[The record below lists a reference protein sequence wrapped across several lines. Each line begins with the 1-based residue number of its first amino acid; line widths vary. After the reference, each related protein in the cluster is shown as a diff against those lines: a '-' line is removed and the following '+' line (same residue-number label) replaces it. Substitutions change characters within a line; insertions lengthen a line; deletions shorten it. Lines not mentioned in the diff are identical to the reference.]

1 MIAKLIG
8 APPAFFPEGSISHN
22 NSPIPTTIGLRLDS
36 VTCSMVFLLKTTFVL
51 IDTAKVYHRYKY
63 NDNYSYKI
71 NHTSYIKD
79 LFSRDNN
86 RRYPYVTSVQA
97 ASLQRLYKL
106 GWRYIINRF
115 KAFGEIGRRAE
126 SRGISNLANRSGSLL
141 Q

>member
-1 MIAKLIG
+1 
-8 APPAFFPEGSISHN
+8 
-22 NSPIPTTIGLRLDS
+22 
-36 VTCSMVFLLKTTFVL
+36 MVFLLKTTFVL

-115 KAFGEIGRRAE
+115 KALRKIAE
-126 SRGISNLANRSGSLL
+126 TLDMSLQKL
-141 Q
+141 LKAAGYDEMSLYFHAHKNKDKYIDKSSKDLKELIEKYKKSELE